1 MRLSARIAI
10 ASAVG
15 AATLTGPG
23 TAHAV
28 SPFACS
34 SVLGSDGI
42 VATVCT
48 DILSGQ
54 VSGRLIPFATGVMVD
69 SLTLYKCN
77 AAETSCTPLAET
89 TTLTTPSFTATPGK
103 HYETCAFFQ
112 VRESPTEVVHYTGC
126 SPFAVA

>member
-1 MRLSARIAI
+1 MLLSARIAI

-23 TAHAV
+23 TAHAA
-28 SPFACS
+28 SSFTCS
-34 SVLGSDGI
+34 SVLGNGGI

-54 VSGRLIPFATGVMVD
+54 VRGRLTPLAGGVTVD
-69 SLTLYKCN
+69 SLTLYECN
-77 AAETSCTPLAET
+77 AAETSCTTLAET
-89 TTLTTPSFTATPGK
+89 TTLTTPSFAATTGK
-103 HYETCAFFQ
+103 HYETCAFFH
-112 VRESPTEVVHYTGC
+112 VRETPTQVVHYTGC